1 MPALRRH
8 IITGDPILFAP
19 ERAGRPNAFGG
30 EENGV
35 CPFCPD
41 NETMTPPEIERAGEP
56 WRIRVFPNKYP
67 AVTGHEVVVESP
79 GHRATF
85 EALAWPDEVVATYVR
100 RYRAHGDA
108 AFIALFTNHGRGAG
122 ASINHLHSQLMPLPF
137 VPPRVERE
145 RAAFGSGAKCPLCLE
160 IGRHRDEGLVIEE
173 SGGFVRL
180 APSGSSHAYEQWI
193 VPLRHQAEIIA
204 MDDGEIAGLG
214 TALQRAARAAGS
226 VSRSHNVVFVSFRGE
241 ARAHFYVMVI
251 PRLAAL
257 AGFELGTGTFIDMM
271 DPAAAARVLR

>member
-8 IITGDPILFAP
+8 IITADPILFAP

-35 CPFCPD
+35 CPFCPG

-56 WRIRVFPNKYP
+56 WRIRVFP
-67 AVTGHEVVVESP
+67 
-79 GHRATF
+79 
-85 EALAWPDEVVATYVR
+85 
-100 RYRAHGDA
+100 
-108 AFIALFTNHGRGAG
+108 
-122 ASINHLHSQLMPLPF
+122 NHLHSQLMPLPF

-193 VPLRHQAEIIA
+193 VPLRHQAEISA
-204 MDDGEIAGLG
+204 MDDGEVAGLG

-226 VSRSHNVVFVSFRGE
+226 VWRWRDSSWVP
-241 ARAHFYVMVI
+241 AR
-251 PRLAAL
+251 LL
-257 AGFELGTGTFIDMM
+257 T
-271 DPAAAARVLR
+271 